1 MLIAGILALAVAA
14 GDVGGAAAAQRTR
27 TTTAPAPEPVAEA
40 PMTREDAAELR
51 RMLQELSRQV
61 TLMRKELGERSRPQQ
76 TAPRS
81 GLDERQFNAN
91 RERLKVIQEEILRLR
106 QQRSELIRQQRDAQ
120 DRAEDAE
127 ARLTNIQGQMV
138 GAIELDRQAAEA
150 RIRRQL
156 ERIRDQARSDIADLD
171 RSIGQIDDRITE
183 LEQAASLIRGR
194 LGITPE
200 TAGEE
205 TEDAEEPP
213 AVLDTGEAPDDLGQ
227 P

>member
-1 MLIAGILALAVAA
+1 
-14 GDVGGAAAAQRTR
+14 
-27 TTTAPAPEPVAEA
+27 
-40 PMTREDAAELR
+40 MTREDAAELR

-61 TLMRKELGERSRPQQ
+61 TLMRQELGERTRAQQ

-106 QQRSELIRQQRDAQ
+106 QQRSELVRQQRDAQ

-127 ARLTNIQGQMV
+127 ARLVNIQGQMI

-205 TEDAEEPP
+205 TEEAEEPP
-213 AVLDTGEAPDDLGQ
+213 AALDTGEAPDDFGQ

>member
-14 GDVGGAAAAQRTR
+14 GNVGGAAAAQRTR
-27 TTTAPAPEPVAEA
+27 TTTAPEPEPVAEA

-51 RMLQELSRQV
+51 RMIQELSRQV
-61 TLMRKELGERSRPQQ
+61 TLMRQELSERSRPQQ
-76 TAPRS
+76 TARRS

-106 QQRSELIRQQRDAQ
+106 QQRSELVRQQRDAQ

-127 ARLTNIQGQMV
+127 ARLVNIQGQMI

-156 ERIRDQARSDIADLD
+156 ERIRDQARSDMADLD

-194 LGITPE
+194 LGITLE

-213 AVLDTGEAPDDLGQ
+213 NVLDTGEAPDDLGQ